1 MMPISLTLSAFGP
14 YPDTITIDFESFQ
27 EDGLFLI
34 TGPTGSGKTMI
45 FDAMIFALY
54 GKTSGQIRQTDSLRC
69 DHALNEIP
77 TFVEFSFSLH
87 QQNYTIK
94 RNPKYYLE
102 GKKTPKQPSAL
113 LTLPDGKMVE
123 GIKEVNQK
131 MISLLG
137 VDDQQFKQI
146 CMIAQGE
153 FTKLIMASSDE
164 REKVL
169 RELFHSET
177 YQKLEEKLKVHLK
190 VYQDKYDLLLNKRK
204 DLMQELQIEDHQ
216 EYLSKQTKLIAS
228 QQKEYDDL
236 KKDLDQKKQQLQL
249 YRLQNQR
256 LIQLKD
262 LKQQF
267 QDLKKQ
273 ENDYQELNKTV
284 DTLKKAQETNYLY
297 ISYIKQQKKLQTL
310 NLNQEDFLKQLK
322 KLEKDYQEKKVQAN
336 SLDYKQQTKE
346 KLQNQIQETKQ
357 LINQIYQYQNDYQNL
372 QTLKQQYRM
381 LDEEHKL
388 FLKKKEKFENGLQ
401 RDQERIQSEQQ
412 VQSKYELIKQ
422 QYVRLNEQKVK
433 VHQLSDY
440 YDQILKLNEN
450 KSDLQEDYTVVEKQV
465 DYEKM
470 QYNQME
476 KLYFRKQAGI
486 FALQL
491 KEDQPCP
498 ICGSLHHPHPAQIE
512 KEDITKEKL
521 DQQAKKVKQQEHRL
535 QDILQK
541 ILLSNQKKEMLVK
554 QTKQLSSELNIQE
567 ELSKEI
573 FIKELD
579 HLSKDEKRMKKEYL
593 ELQDELKYI
602 QKLKKSVALSL
613 KDMSTYESKELK
625 QAQSL
630 ENIQVQIH
638 QLSGKLD
645 DSMRQYEIG
654 EVNKNY
660 QQVQKEHHQLSLEIE
675 TIQQDYEKVKNKYL
689 EIKTKISSLNQQI
702 IQEQE
707 IYDELDNKYHTALD
721 AFINEEE
728 FLNLKTQINQISIL
742 EKKYQDYLISLKS
755 LNEQIISLENEVK
768 DSTYVDLSSLSET
781 IKEVNQQLREKN
793 DDLEKL
799 KIDYSLKEKMIKDI
813 QKINQQLEKDEDT
826 YQRYLDLYNL
836 ASGKNNAR
844 VSIERYVL
852 ATYFENML
860 IYANVIMKQLS
871 QGRYQLLRKDDAGKG
886 RSQQGLELDVFDQ
899 ESGNIRSIK
908 TLSGGESFKA
918 ALSLALGLS
927 RMVQDYAGGIELNT
941 LFIDEG
947 FGSLDSQSLDQ
958 AMNCLMELHHEN
970 KLIGIIS
977 HVSDLK
983 DRIERQLVV
992 ERKQKQSV
1000 IQMI

>member
-190 VYQDKYDLLLNKRK
+190 TYQDKYDLLLNKRK
-204 DLMQELQIEDHQ
+204 DLMQELQVEDHQ

-273 ENDYQELNKTV
+273 ENDYQKLNKTV

-310 NLNQEDFLKQLK
+310 KLNQEDFLKQLK
-322 KLEKDYQEKKVQAN
+322 KLEKDYQEKKVQAD

-465 DYEKM
+465 DHEKM

-660 QQVQKEHHQLSLEIE
+660 QQVQKEYRQLSLEIE

-1000 IQMI
+1000 IQTI

>member
-69 DHALNEIP
+69 DRALNEIS

-204 DLMQELQIEDHQ
+204 DLMQELQVEDHQ

-412 VQSKYELIKQ
+412 VQSEYELIKQ

-465 DYEKM
+465 DHEKM

-660 QQVQKEHHQLSLEIE
+660 QQVQKKYRQLSLEIE
-675 TIQQDYEKVKNKYL
+675 TIQQAYEKVKNKYL

-799 KIDYSLKEKMIKDI
+799 KINYSLKEKMIKDI
-813 QKINQQLEKDEDT
+813 QKINQQLKKDEDT

-958 AMNCLMELHHEN
+958 AMNCLMELHLEN

>member
-69 DHALNEIP
+69 DRALNEIS

-204 DLMQELQIEDHQ
+204 DLMQELQVEDHQ

-412 VQSKYELIKQ
+412 VQSEYELIKQ

-465 DYEKM
+465 DHEKM

-638 QLSGKLD
+638 QLSVKLD

-660 QQVQKEHHQLSLEIE
+660 QQVQKKYRQLSLEIE
-675 TIQQDYEKVKNKYL
+675 TIQQAYEKVKNKYL

-799 KIDYSLKEKMIKDI
+799 KINYSLKEKMIKDI
-813 QKINQQLEKDEDT
+813 QKINQQLKKDEDT

>member
-69 DHALNEIP
+69 DRALNEIS

-113 LTLPDGKMVE
+113 LTLPDGKIVE

-204 DLMQELQIEDHQ
+204 DLMQELQVEDHQ

-412 VQSKYELIKQ
+412 VQSEYELIKQ

-465 DYEKM
+465 DHEKM

-660 QQVQKEHHQLSLEIE
+660 QQVQKKYRQLSLEIE
-675 TIQQDYEKVKNKYL
+675 TIQQAYEKVKNKYL

-799 KIDYSLKEKMIKDI
+799 KINYSLKEKMIKDI
-813 QKINQQLEKDEDT
+813 QKINQQLKKDEDT

>member
-204 DLMQELQIEDHQ
+204 DLMQELQVEDHQ

-310 NLNQEDFLKQLK
+310 KLNQEDFLKQLK
-322 KLEKDYQEKKVQAN
+322 KLEKDYQEKKVQADF
-336 SLDYKQQTKE
+336 LDYKQQTKE

-465 DYEKM
+465 DHEKM

-638 QLSGKLD
+638 QLSGKLN
-645 DSMRQYEIG
+645 DSLRQYEIG

-660 QQVQKEHHQLSLEIE
+660 QQIQKKYRQLSLEIE

>member
-169 RELFHSET
+169 RELFHSEM

-190 VYQDKYDLLLNKRK
+190 TYQDKYDLLLNKRK
-204 DLMQELQIEDHQ
+204 DLMQELQVEDHQ

-236 KKDLDQKKQQLQL
+236 KKDLDQKKEQLQL

-310 NLNQEDFLKQLK
+310 KLNQEDFLKQLK
-322 KLEKDYQEKKVQAN
+322 KLEKDYQEKKVQADF
-336 SLDYKQQTKE
+336 LDYKQQTKE

-450 KSDLQEDYTVVEKQV
+450 KSDLQEEYTVVEKQV
-465 DYEKM
+465 DHEKM
-470 QYNQME
+470 QYNKME

-567 ELSKEI
+567 EISKEI

-645 DSMRQYEIG
+645 DSLRQYEIG
-654 EVNKNY
+654 EVNKIY
-660 QQVQKEHHQLSLEIE
+660 QQVQKEYRQLSLEIE

-958 AMNCLMELHHEN
+958 AMNCLMELYHEN

-1000 IQMI
+1000 IWMI

>member
-1 MMPISLTLSAFGP
+1 M
-14 YPDTITIDFESFQ
+14 
-27 EDGLFLI
+27 LFR
-34 TGPTGSGKTMI
+34 S
-45 FDAMIFALY
+45 
-54 GKTSGQIRQTDSLRC
+54 
-69 DHALNEIP
+69 
-77 TFVEFSFSLH
+77 
-87 QQNYTIK
+87 
-94 RNPKYYLE
+94 
-102 GKKTPKQPSAL
+102 
-113 LTLPDGKMVE
+113 
-123 GIKEVNQK
+123 
-131 MISLLG
+131 
-137 VDDQQFKQI
+137 
-146 CMIAQGE
+146 
-153 FTKLIMASSDE
+153 
-164 REKVL
+164 
-169 RELFHSET
+169 
-177 YQKLEEKLKVHLK
+177 
-190 VYQDKYDLLLNKRK
+190 
-204 DLMQELQIEDHQ
+204 
-216 EYLSKQTKLIAS
+216 
-228 QQKEYDDL
+228 
-236 KKDLDQKKQQLQL
+236 
-249 YRLQNQR
+249 
-256 LIQLKD
+256 
-262 LKQQF
+262 
-267 QDLKKQ
+267 
-273 ENDYQELNKTV
+273 
-284 DTLKKAQETNYLY
+284 
-297 ISYIKQQKKLQTL
+297 
-310 NLNQEDFLKQLK
+310 
-322 KLEKDYQEKKVQAN
+322 KVQAN

-465 DYEKM
+465 DHEKM

-541 ILLSNQKKEMLVK
+541 ILLYNQKKEMLVK

-645 DSMRQYEIG
+645 DSMLQYEIG

-660 QQVQKEHHQLSLEIE
+660 QQIQKKYRQLSLEIE
-675 TIQQDYEKVKNKYL
+675 TIQQAYEKVKNKYL
-689 EIKTKISSLNQQI
+689 EIKTKISS
-702 IQEQE
+702 
-707 IYDELDNKYHTALD
+707 
-721 AFINEEE
+721 
-728 FLNLKTQINQISIL
+728 
-742 EKKYQDYLISLKS
+742 
-755 LNEQIISLENEVK
+755 
-768 DSTYVDLSSLSET
+768 
-781 IKEVNQQLREKN
+781 
-793 DDLEKL
+793 
-799 KIDYSLKEKMIKDI
+799 
-813 QKINQQLEKDEDT
+813 
-826 YQRYLDLYNL
+826 
-836 ASGKNNAR
+836 
-844 VSIERYVL
+844 
-852 ATYFENML
+852 
-860 IYANVIMKQLS
+860 
-871 QGRYQLLRKDDAGKG
+871 
-886 RSQQGLELDVFDQ
+886 
-899 ESGNIRSIK
+899 
-908 TLSGGESFKA
+908 
-918 ALSLALGLS
+918 
-927 RMVQDYAGGIELNT
+927 
-941 LFIDEG
+941 
-947 FGSLDSQSLDQ
+947 
-958 AMNCLMELHHEN
+958 
-970 KLIGIIS
+970 
-977 HVSDLK
+977 
-983 DRIERQLVV
+983 
-992 ERKQKQSV
+992 
-1000 IQMI
+1000 

>member
-190 VYQDKYDLLLNKRK
+190 TYQDKYDLLLNKRK
-204 DLMQELQIEDHQ
+204 DLMQELQVEDHQ

-236 KKDLDQKKQQLQL
+236 KKDLDQKKEQLQL

-284 DTLKKAQETNYLY
+284 YTLKKAQETNYLY

-310 NLNQEDFLKQLK
+310 KLNQEDFLKQLK
-322 KLEKDYQEKKVQAN
+322 KLEKDYQEKKVQADF
-336 SLDYKQQTKE
+336 LTVKQQTKE

-450 KSDLQEDYTVVEKQV
+450 KSDLQEEYTVVEKQV
-465 DYEKM
+465 DHEKM

-567 ELSKEI
+567 EISKEI

-645 DSMRQYEIG
+645 DSLRQYEIG

-660 QQVQKEHHQLSLEIE
+660 QQVQKEYRQLSLEIE

-1000 IQMI
+1000 IWMI